1 MAVPQTVASKS
12 HRFAREAMV
21 GVSRAT
27 IYAYLPEARTR
38 AQQAS

>member
-1 MAVPQTVASKS
+1 MLRDPTISVAAVAEVL
-12 HRFAREAMV
+12 

-38 AQQAS
+38 ALAEGKA

>member
-1 MAVPQTVASKS
+1 MLRDPGISVAAIAK
-12 HRFAREAMV
+12 MV

-38 AQQAS
+38 AQQAP